1 MDQAQIVTSS
11 AKVFT
16 FISSTFL
23 ITAFLFFFNTSALS
37 HFWSLVFFGAAYWV
51 IPKYT
56 LTSFPLWL
64 SFFNRYTYIIS
75 LVGMVMN
82 TLFLIAYLFF

>member
-11 AKVFT
+11 AKVFA

-23 ITAFLFFFNTSALS
+23 VIAFLFFYNTSALN
-37 HFWSLVFFGAAYWV
+37 HFWSLLFFGAAFWV
-51 IPKYT
+51 VPKYT

-75 LVGMVMN
+75 LVGMVVN
-82 TLFLIAYLFF
+82 ALFVMAYLLF